1 MVSLAAMFRDYL
13 KHILTAPV
21 YDVAVE
27 TPLIDAPSLSR
38 RLGNR
43 VLLKREDMQPVFSY
57 KIRGAYNRM
66 AALTEQERERGV
78 IAASAGNHAQGV
90 ALAADRLGIRAIIVM
105 PKTTPEIKIA
115 AVRRLGAEVV
125 LAGNGYDDAQERAH
139 TLEAEKG
146 LTYIPPFDHPL
157 VIAGQGTVGLEI
169 VRQHP
174 EPLDAIFVPVGGGG
188 LIAGIGVLIKELGL
202 PTRVIGVEPDE
213 APSMTEALRTGER
226 VNLPRVGI
234 FADGAAVRQVG
245 AEPFRIAREVVDDML
260 TVSVDEICAAVKDLF
275 EDTRSIAEPAGALAL
290 AGLKQYVA
298 RERWEGRE
306 LAAVFSGANVNFDRL
321 RYIAE
326 LAELGERREMLI
338 ATYLPERPGAFRRFC
353 HTLGPRQI
361 TEFNYRYADADRAT
375 VFAGVQVKGGDEER
389 QRLLD
394 NLREHG
400 YESYDISDEQIAK
413 LHVRYMVGG
422 RGGGV
427 ANERLYRF
435 EFPERPGALLKFLTA
450 LGERFNISLFHYRN
464 HGAAY
469 GRVLMGIQVAE
480 PDRPDFE
487 SLLAE
492 LDMEYVAEPDSRAY
506 EMFLS

>member
-1 MVSLAAMFRDYL
+1 MFRDYL

-27 TPLIDAPSLSR
+27 TPLSSAPIISGR
-38 RLGNR
+38 VGNE

-66 AALTEQERERGV
+66 AALTEAEKARGV

-90 ALAADRLGIRAIIVM
+90 ALAARRLGIQATIVM

-115 AVRRLGAEVV
+115 AVRRLEAEVV
-125 LAGNGYDDAQERAH
+125 LAGNGYDDAQQRAH
-139 TLEAEKG
+139 ALEAERG

-188 LIAGIGVLIKELGL
+188 LIAGIGVLFKELGL
-202 PTRVIGVEPDE
+202 PTRIIGVEPDE
-213 APSMTEALRTGER
+213 APSMTEALKSGDR
-226 VNLPRVGI
+226 VNLPHVGI

-245 AEPFRIAREVVDDML
+245 EEPFRIAREVVDDML

-290 AGLKQYVA
+290 AGLKQYTA
-298 RERWEGRE
+298 REGWQGRR

-353 HTLGPRQI
+353 HALGPRQI

-375 VFAGVQVKGGDEER
+375 VFAGVRLKGGDDER
-389 QRLLD
+389 ERILS
-394 NLREHG
+394 NLRDND
-400 YESYDISDEQIAK
+400 YESYDISEEAVAK

-427 ANERLYRF
+427 ADEKLFRI

-469 GRVLMGIQVAE
+469 GRVLMGVQV
-480 PDRPDFE
+480 PDRMLSEFE
-487 SLLAE
+487 TLLAD
-492 LDMEYVAEPDSRAY
+492 LDLEYVAEAGSRAY